1 MTKKLARKE
10 AYLQIVKQNKN
21 HQEVFD
27 QLKTT
32 SGLEITF
39 LATIM
44 SGIPSEA
51 KRRNNKTLIVVMIL
65 CCSLFIVLQM
75 LKFWLFFSVPGID
88 LKSLVIYTFLGVI
101 LPVFVIISAIR
112 WKMEPIGAVSL
123 LLILIVIGT
132 LVEEG
137 VQLIDPFQ
145 LLSLLLQ
152 MGIIVLGF
160 MLLFRTRTAF
170 EVTESI
176 VERDGKSVFRQVVT
190 FNEEAKIENTNLLDI

>member
-1 MTKKLARKE
+1 MTKKQARKE
-10 AYLQIVKQNKN
+10 AYFQIVKQNKN

-32 SGLEITF
+32 SGVEITF

-44 SGIPSEA
+44 SGIPSVV
-51 KRRNNKTLIVVMIL
+51 KRRNNKTLIVVIIL
-65 CCSLFIVLQM
+65 CSSSFILLRI
-75 LKFWLFFSVPGID
+75 LKFWLFFSVPGIEM
-88 LKSLVIYTFLGVI
+88 KSLVIYTFLGVI

-112 WKMEPIGAVSL
+112 WKMEPIGAVAL
-123 LLILIVIGT
+123 LLIFNVIGT
-132 LVEEG
+132 VLEEG
-137 VQLIDPFQ
+137 IQLVDPFE

-170 EVTESI
+170 KVKESI
-176 VERDGKSVFRQVVT
+176 VERDGKSVFRQIVT
-190 FNEEAKIENTNLLDI
+190 FDDETKMENTGLLDS